1 MDGCRPEEYIRPE
14 RRSKM
19 KPKTGRGLMAR
30 LRGEKPPRTV
40 YVGSHEDKL
49 ARLAPMRIDPD
60 DDGRTLEDV
69 RGEKAEGRGLY
80 GGGPPS
86 RLLD

>member
-1 MDGCRPEEYIRPE
+1 MRTLRPIRWS
-14 RRSKM
+14 RK
-19 KPKTGRGLMAR
+19 KPA
-30 LRGEKPPRTV
+30 RTV

-49 ARLAPMRIDPD
+49 SRIAAIHIDPD

-69 RGEKAEGRGLY
+69 RRQKAEGRGLY

-86 RLLD
+86 RLCD